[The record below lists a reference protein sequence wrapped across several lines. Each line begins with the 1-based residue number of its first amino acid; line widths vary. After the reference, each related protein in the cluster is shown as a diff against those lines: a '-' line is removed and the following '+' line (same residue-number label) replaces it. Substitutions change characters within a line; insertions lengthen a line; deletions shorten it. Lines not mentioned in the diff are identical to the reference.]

1 MIRKIDRWIGRHMSA
16 RRWAVL
22 WNIVGL
28 ALLAAIVVEG
38 SAQVRLIFIVF
49 ALMAYRMAYVNWRRG

>member
-1 MIRKIDRWIGRHMSA
+1 MSA

-28 ALLAAIVVEG
+28 TLLAAIVVEG
-38 SAQVRLIFIVF
+38 SAPVRLIFIVF